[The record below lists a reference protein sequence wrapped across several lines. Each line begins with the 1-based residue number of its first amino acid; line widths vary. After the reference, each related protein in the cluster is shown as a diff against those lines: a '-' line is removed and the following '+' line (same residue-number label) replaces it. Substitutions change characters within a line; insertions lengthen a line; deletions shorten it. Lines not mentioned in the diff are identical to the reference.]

1 MAINFNPGLTAG
13 SINTLNSVQR
23 SSETNYQQLSTGQR
37 INSAADNAAGLSIAT
52 RIDAATRSVQQALRN
67 ANDGISMLQ
76 VADGAL
82 SQSTDIL
89 QRMRELTIQS
99 ANDTY
104 GDSDR
109 KTIDKEFNQLAQEL
123 GRTQEGAEFNGRSLF
138 SDESISLQVGE
149 KPSDI
154 LGITFGESNFTS
166 LQNAG
171 NLSTEERLAAIDNAL
186 TSVQDK
192 QASLGATINRLDYAA
207 ENLSSS
213 IQSSTEANSRIMD
226 TDYAAASTERAKLD
240 LQERVG
246 IALLTQANADRS
258 NVLRLLGS

>member
-13 SINTLNSVQR
+13 SINTLDSVKR

-37 INSAADNAAGLSIAT
+37 INSAADDAAGLNIAT
-52 RIDAATRSVQQALRN
+52 RIDATTRSLQMAFRN

-99 ANDTY
+99 ANGIY
-104 GDSDR
+104 NDSDR
-109 KTIDKEFNQLAQEL
+109 SAISNEINQLAQEL
-123 GRTQEGAEFNGRSLF
+123 DRIQEGTEFNGRSLF
-138 SDESISLQVGE
+138 GDEGVNLQIGE
-149 KPSDI
+149 NPGDT
-154 LGITFGESNFTS
+154 LGISFAGNSFTA

-171 NLSTEERLAAIDNAL
+171 SLSSEERLAAINEAL
-186 TSVQDK
+186 ASVQET
-192 QASLGATINRLDYAA
+192 QASLGATFNRLDYAT
-207 ENLSSS
+207 ESLSSS
-213 IQSSTEANSRIMD
+213 IQRSTEASSRIMD
-226 TDYAAASTERAKLD
+226 TDYAAASTDRAKLD
-240 LQERVG
+240 IQEKVA
-246 IALLTQANADRS
+246 IALLAQANADRS